1 MIGLKFKKSYLTV
14 LQIMLEVRGKTGGF
28 SIPVAFQFC
37 SPGVSLSESRKE
49 LKALVTWQQ
58 MRFLL
63 ELAFIVLA
71 KFKNHKDDKLVSQ
84 PWKLRLFVAPDK

>member
-1 MIGLKFKKSYLTV
+1 MLK
-14 LQIMLEVRGKTGGF
+14 VRGKMRGF
-28 SIPVAFQFC
+28 SAPAAFHFC

-58 MRFLL
+58 MKFLL
-63 ELAFIVLA
+63 ELASIVLA

-84 PWKLRLFVAPDK
+84 PWKLRLFVVPEKRTYKFKAKNLNVS

>member
-1 MIGLKFKKSYLTV
+1 MIGFKIQKKIFKHSADNAESER
-14 LQIMLEVRGKTGGF
+14 QNERF
-28 SIPVAFQFC
+28 SAPVAFQFS

-58 MRFLL
+58 MKFLL

-71 KFKNHKDDKLVSQ
+71 KFKNHKDDKQ
-84 PWKLRLFVAPDK
+84 PHSPGN